1 MTPATESNTFNQ
13 TDQFHIA
20 DVNPLDCCFQN
31 FLFFILIFVVQVK
44 FPNVLMRLHWHRS
57 KKKSTKII
65 IQFIVLK

>member
-13 TDQFHIA
+13 TDQFQIA
-20 DVNPLDCCFQN
+20 DVTPLDCCFHN
-31 FLFFILIFVVQVK
+31 FLFFILIFVVQVN